1 MFVPFTN
8 QCEVL
13 FFCFQT
19 VAVRPYHTNMSG
31 LETKV
36 NELKLDV
43 AELRALGDRYRVK
56 RTTLMRSNI

>member
-1 MFVPFTN
+1 MCPLPTSGVK
-8 QCEVL
+8 
-13 FFCFQT
+13 FCSF
-19 VAVRPYHTNMSG
+19 AFRLSLSGHTNMSG